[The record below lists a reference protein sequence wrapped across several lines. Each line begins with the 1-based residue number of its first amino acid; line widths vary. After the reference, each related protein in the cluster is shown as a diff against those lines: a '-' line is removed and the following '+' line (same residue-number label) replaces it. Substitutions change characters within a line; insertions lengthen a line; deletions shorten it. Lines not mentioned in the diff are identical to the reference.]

1 MVRWLLEWRRYCILL
16 GILFLLRG
24 LFLLS
29 VFPPWEGW
37 DEYQHVAYV
46 AYLVE
51 NDDPPILLESRVPK
65 TVLRAL
71 LRYPHGK
78 FALEQVRQFGGVSYD
93 EFWRLEAPPTIAA
106 DQPSMDL
113 YQAQHAPLYYRLVS
127 PVFRLLWNERDP
139 LPLIAA
145 LRWINVLFGAAAVV
159 IAAMTLPK
167 ILTPGP
173 HRYAVALLIALQPMF
188 LFNSA
193 RVANDALA
201 VLLGTVAVCVLL
213 SYARHRPMTA
223 AAIGGAALGL
233 AILAKSVNLAL
244 LPFAFAVFFIPGESG
259 RASLQRRC
267 VSAALLLAVVA
278 SLTAT
283 YFLASIDRF
292 GSLTPMQ
299 EAVENQR
306 QGRGFTDLVRAIPEV
321 NWVRRIS
328 HRYSWAILVEGGW
341 SYLKPPRGFFK
352 AHQLLVAAAAF
363 GWILA
368 WRAKRHGRWIFA
380 ARGTASALFVLTGG
394 MVLGLAYHSL
404 HGLLAFKGQYTNIWY
419 AAVTFP
425 WLLCLFYQGAACWPG
440 RRTAGVIAAGLA
452 IIFISAEVWTILG
465 VMVPEYAGGGAFW
478 EAATRQRLARLHP
491 PGYGPV
497 LTIPALI
504 AVLGVAAIAFAVWA
518 RAGSAEPPLTDP
530 ESSRTQSQSEGV

>member
-1 MVRWLLEWRRYCILL
+1 MRWFAEWRRYCALL
-16 GILFLLRG
+16 GLLFLLRG

-78 FALEQVRQFGGVSYD
+78 FALQQVRQFGGVSYD
-93 EFWRLEAPPTIAA
+93 EFRQLEDPPPVAA
-106 DQPSMDL
+106 DQPSIGL
-113 YQAQHAPLYYRLVS
+113 YQAQHSPLYYRLMA
-127 PVFRLLWNERDP
+127 PVFRHLWNERDP

-159 IAAMTLPK
+159 IAAMTLPR

-201 VLLGTVAVCVLL
+201 VLLGTVAVCILL
-213 SYARHRPMTA
+213 TRARHRPVLA

-233 AILAKSVNLAL
+233 AILAKTVNLAL
-244 LPFAFAVFFIPGESG
+244 LPFAVVVFLIPGDGG
-259 RASLQRRC
+259 RTSLKRRC
-267 VSAALLLAVVA
+267 VSAALMLAVVA
-278 SLTAT
+278 TLTAP
-283 YFLASIDRF
+283 YFLASIERF

-306 QGRGFTDLVRAIPEV
+306 QDRGFTDLLRAIPEV
-321 NWVRRIS
+321 NWVRRFS
-328 HRYSWAILVEGGW
+328 HRYSWAILIEGGW
-341 SYLKPPRGFFK
+341 SYLKPPRAFFK
-352 AHQLLVAAAAF
+352 AHQFVVAAAAL
-363 GWILA
+363 GWCLA
-368 WRAKRHGRWIFA
+368 WRARRHGRWIFA
-380 ARGTASALFVLTGG
+380 APGTVPALFVLGGG
-394 MVLGLAYHSL
+394 MMLGLAYHSL
-404 HGLLAFKGQYTNIWY
+404 QGLLAFGGQYTNIWY

-440 RRTAGVIAAGLA
+440 RHTAAVITAAVA

-478 EAATRQRLARLHP
+478 EAATRAHLARLHP
-491 PGYGPV
+491 PGCGPV
-497 LTIPALI
+497 LTIPALLG
-504 AVLGVAAIAFAVWA
+504 VLGVAAIAFAVWA
-518 RAGSAEPPLTDP
+518 RAGGAEPPITGP
-530 ESSRTQSQSEGV
+530 ESSGIQSPSVQG